1 MKKKE
6 NIGKSESNFEKKRK
20 KRKKGKVGKKMK
32 KKEKLEKKKYIY
44 IYIYIYNIINYC
56 CNPSTAHLGHD
67 PLVIPSY
74 MYNNV

>member
-32 KKEKLEKKKYIY
+32 KREKLEKKKKIY
-44 IYIYIYNIINYC
+44 IYIYI
-56 CNPSTAHLGHD
+56 
-67 PLVIPSY
+67 
-74 MYNNV
+74 